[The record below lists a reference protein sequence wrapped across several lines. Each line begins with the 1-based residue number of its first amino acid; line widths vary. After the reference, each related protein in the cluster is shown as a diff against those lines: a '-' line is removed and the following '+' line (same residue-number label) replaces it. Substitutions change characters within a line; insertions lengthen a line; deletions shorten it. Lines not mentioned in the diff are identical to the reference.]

1 MARSQ
6 IVIKRYKSDREYQN
20 DAKKMVLGGYEV
32 QSVVSEQPRSG
43 CGRILL
49 IGIFAAIFKPKPV
62 LVVTYRSL
70 LQDYSRGNKD
80 PRSQTFSTKKEK
92 SKIQEFNGDQDS
104 SDNQSISKW

>member
-20 DAKKMVLGGYEV
+20 DAKRMVLGGYEV

-62 LVVTYRSL
+62 LVVTYL
-70 LQDYSRGNKD
+70 FQDYSRGNKD
-80 PRSQTFSTKKEK
+80 PRSQTFSTKKER
-92 SKIQEFNGDQDS
+92 SKIQEFNGDQES